1 MALFECRQL
10 QDEHFHEYFSRFQD
24 YEFELGAWGYQYS
37 DGEVC
42 SCIIN
47 GMNLET
53 RGLADYMSNGR
64 LLYMEPVECW
74 DFFCFMS
81 HQSVQVESYSLMP
94 QPVETFETS
103 LEDMIRNLSV
113 RMNNVIKEHCELCSS
128 NIHSTTSCP
137 FELCE
142 RNGGITLES
151 NNHETDTQIQVE
163 EQSTTLDVG
172 YEDDF
177 DARCDFI
184 PIIQVEQNI
193 E

>member
-1 MALFECRQL
+1 MAK
-10 QDEHFHEYFSRFQD
+10 
-24 YEFELGAWGYQYS
+24 LGTWGYQPC
-37 DGEVC
+37 ERELC
-42 SCIIN
+42 QCIID
-47 GMNLET
+47 GINLET
-53 RGLADYMSNGR
+53 RGLAYYMSNGTI
-64 LLYMEPVECW
+64 LYMAPVECW

-81 HQSVQVESYSLMP
+81 HQSIHVESCSLMR

-113 RMNNVIKEHCELCSS
+113 RTDNVIMEHCELCSS
-128 NIHSTTSCP
+128 NVHSTTSCP

-151 NNHETDTQIQVE
+151 NNHETDTQMQVE

-177 DARCDFI
+177 DARYDFT
-184 PIIQVEQNI
+184 PIIQVE
-193 E
+193 